1 MVDMTGNILD
11 IRVDNTQSLGNINS
25 NSNTYH
31 VRDITQMLFGLEMMY
46 VWFRIHSER
55 KSAFQSRFV
64 SGTYINEI

>member
-11 IRVDNTQSLGNINS
+11 IRVDNTKSLGNINS

-46 VWFRIHSER
+46 V
-55 KSAFQSRFV
+55 
-64 SGTYINEI
+64 